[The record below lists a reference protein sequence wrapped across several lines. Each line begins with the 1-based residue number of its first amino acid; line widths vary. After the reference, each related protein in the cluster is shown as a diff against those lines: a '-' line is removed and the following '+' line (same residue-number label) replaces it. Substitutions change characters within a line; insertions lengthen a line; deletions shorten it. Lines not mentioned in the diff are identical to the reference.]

1 MNAGHV
7 MLAYLRDYEE
17 KLIEGRTESIV
28 IRSPEVDINGI
39 ENTQERK
46 TPRNPIDN
54 DLFAVR
60 GKLVDDGTQEE
71 KVN

>member
-1 MNAGHV
+1 MNAEHV
-7 MLAYLRDYEE
+7 MLAHIRKYQE
-17 KLIEGRTESIV
+17 KLIEGRTENIV
-28 IRSPEVDINGI
+28 IRSPKVDINGI
-39 ENTQERK
+39 ENTQQWK

-54 DLFAVR
+54 DLFSVR